1 MSISSLSEKFSNN
14 TVILRRLRW
23 IKNNLMW
30 KRLRKDCVSAGPLT
44 FKTNGGKETKVYIL
58 LFTCSLTRAMNLK
71 VLPNHSTQEFIIA
84 LIRLITRR
92 GSTSVIYSDHANT
105 FVVPSK
111 WIDKINN
118 DETRQEYLIK
128 D

>member
-1 MSISSLSEKFSNN
+1 
-14 TVILRRLRW
+14 
-23 IKNNLMW
+23 
-30 KRLRKDCVSAGPLT
+30 
-44 FKTNGGKETKVYIL
+44 
-58 LFTCSLTRAMNLK
+58 MNLE

-92 GSTSVIYSDHANT
+92 GRTSVIYSDHANT

-118 DETRQEYLIK
+118 ERQGKSTSLKIRQNGNLLKQSRAMGWAVREI
-128 D
+128 DPISEAISI